1 MSLQGIIT
9 SNIAIGGSNFSSSTT
24 ITDSGQIAADVTLTA
39 GQAGT
44 LSTYTSTTEGTAT
57 LSTGHGITTGV
68 KVNIYWTG
76 GCRYGV
82 TVGTVNVNSVPF
94 SLGEGADLPIQGT
107 VIVVALCTT
116 INVDVTGNDVS
127 IIAAQG
133 SQAGNVT
140 FYASNDSVIS
150 NVELLGTFASW
161 IIPILSIIPLEIPR
175 LALEEPVLK
184 EPTCPVPSL
193 SNQPVA
199 WMFDTPT
206 PVPTNTFFTIS

>member
-24 ITDSGQIAADVTLTA
+24 ITDSGQIGADVTLTA

-44 LSTYTSTTEGTAT
+44 LSTYTSTTGGTAT
-57 LSTGHGITTGV
+57 LSIGHGITTGV

-94 SLGEGADLPIQGT
+94 SLGAGTDLPIQT
-107 VIVVALCTT
+107 TAIVVALCTT

-150 NVELLGTFASW
+150 NVELTAGYAWMYNENDGGTNSLADATVAYALAATSAVSSSSFK
-161 IIPILSIIPLEIPR
+161 
-175 LALEEPVLK
+175 LALLY
-184 EPTCPVPSL
+184 S
-193 SNQPVA
+193 A
-199 WMFDTPT
+199 
-206 PVPTNTFFTIS
+206 